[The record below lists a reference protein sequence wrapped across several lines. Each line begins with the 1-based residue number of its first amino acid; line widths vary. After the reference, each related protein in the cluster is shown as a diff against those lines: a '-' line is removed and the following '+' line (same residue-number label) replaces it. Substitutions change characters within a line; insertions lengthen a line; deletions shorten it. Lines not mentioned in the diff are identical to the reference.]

1 MEREGSS
8 PKTAALWQVPKPSR
22 AGAIHSE
29 LMFLADASEQLTGSL
44 DPRTILERLAALS
57 VPYLADWCTVD
68 LLERGAADTMGLSS
82 GSSSQEPQPGAVT
95 RGAALDTTL
104 PAVQHARHQQGTL
117 TPQRGAPDELRAA
130 LDRLDELTS
139 ATKNRF
145 CRVAAK
151 HVTPELEGLLRAIS
165 PDAEERLGIAKVLRS
180 GESELLPDLE
190 ADEKAGGDVSRMAA
204 LERLG
209 TRSAMAVPLI
219 ARGRKLGV
227 LSFGVSVSDRLYSAD
242 DLVLAAELAHR
253 VALALDNAYLYRK
266 AEEARQAAER
276 SADRAAWLF
285 AVTAALSDAITPP
298 AVLRVLASDVVAA
311 AGAMTAMVVLRAG
324 LGGELELVRST
335 GYLDAQIVGFKQ
347 FDVEA
352 ELPLA
357 RAVRERQPIFLQ
369 SDEQIRGFEPGFVAC
384 CSATGEHAYAAIPL
398 FLEGRVLGAVSFG
411 FASPQPFS
419 EDDRAFLLALVQQS
433 AQALDRARL
442 AALQTEEATHL
453 SHEVLRQMPEAILVT
468 DVEGNIRYWLGEA
481 ESIFGY
487 LAEEILGKNMAILH
501 REDMR
506 GEVSLRI
513 FQQIEASRT
522 FVGEIPCVRRDGSEV
537 PIEITA
543 YAVHDQEGRPIL
555 LVGIHRDITDRK
567 RAEEERAR
575 LIRAQ
580 AARAEAEEAAR
591 RFAFLAE
598 LSTALAASLDFTAT
612 LQALARLAIPVL
624 SDFCVVDVDDGLGVR
639 HVAVA
644 HVNPQQEP
652 LLRYFQ
658 PTRVDGEPGPVGR
671 VLRAGRSE
679 LYADIRGDAL
689 LHDAMSTEEATAY
702 RELAPLSYLVVALRA
717 RGRILG
723 ALSLA
728 TSESGS
734 GRLFERS
741 DVAFAEE
748 VAHRAALALDNAR
761 LYREVQDANRLKD
774 EFLGTVSHELRTPL
788 NAILGWARMMQAG
801 SLDRVAE
808 SRALSAIERN
818 AEHQVT
824 LIDELLDASQVV
836 TGTLKIERLAVEL
849 TLPVQTAIE
858 SILPS
863 AAGKGVA
870 VETRLDPEGVFVEG
884 DPARLQQVVWQ
895 LLSNAV
901 KFAWP
906 GGVVTVHLSQDERF
920 AEIKVVD
927 DGEGISADLLPHV
940 FERFRQGE
948 TVTARRHG
956 GLGLGL
962 SIVRHIVELHSGT
975 VRISSA
981 GPGRGTTCVVQLPIS
996 TGAAATALTN
1006 AGLSPDPRNP
1016 FPRLTG
1022 VRVLIADDDPDT
1034 LAMLSSVLRRC
1045 GAEVSTATSANEA
1058 LRLLEA
1064 SEPSLLVADIGMPG
1078 EDGYSLIRRVRDLLP
1093 RKVGRTPALALTLY
1107 ARTEDRVRA
1116 LAAGY
1121 QMHVPKPIEPIELAA
1136 AVKSLAAGF
1145 TSWND
1150 D

>member
-1 MEREGSS
+1 
-8 PKTAALWQVPKPSR
+8 
-22 AGAIHSE
+22 
-29 LMFLADASEQLTGSL
+29 MFLADASEQLTGSL
-44 DPRTILERLAALS
+44 DPHTILERLARLS
-57 VPYLADWCTVD
+57 VPFLADWCTVD
-68 LLERGAADTMGLSS
+68 LIERGAADTMGLLDPLPPSPY
-82 GSSSQEPQPGAVT
+82 GDGPPFAPGVSALDFT
-95 RGAALDTTL
+95 PAPAGKPPARPPRAGAA
-104 PAVQHARHQQGTL
+104 PG
-117 TPQRGAPDELRAA
+117 
-130 LDRLDELTS
+130 LDRQGFADDPKGGPQGASKS
-139 ATKNRF
+139 AF

-151 HVTPELEGLLRAIS
+151 HVNPGREGLLRAIS
-165 PDAEERLGIAKVLRS
+165 PDAEERLGIAKVLHS
-180 GESELLPDLE
+180 GESELLHELDGE
-190 ADEKAGGDVSRMAA
+190 ASDEARERAAA
-204 LERLG
+204 LEQLG

-227 LSFGVSVSDRLYSAD
+227 LSFGVSESNRIYSAD

-266 AEEARQAAER
+266 AEEARQSAER

-311 AGAMTAMVVLRAG
+311 AGAMTAMVALRAG
-324 LGGELELVRST
+324 SGGELETVRST
-335 GYLDAQIVGFKQ
+335 GYLEAQIARFKT
-347 FDVEA
+347 FDISA
-352 ELPLA
+352 DLPLA
-357 RAVRERQPIFLQ
+357 RAVRERQPIFLE
-369 SDEQIRGFEPGFVAC
+369 SDERIGRFEPGFVAC
-384 CSATGEHAYAAIPL
+384 CAATGEHAYAAIPL
-398 FLEGRVLGAVSFG
+398 FLEGRVLGAVGFG
-411 FASPQPFS
+411 FSMPQSFS
-419 EDDRAFLLALVQQS
+419 EDDRAFMLALVQQS
-433 AQALDRARL
+433 AQALERARL

-453 SHEVLRQMPEAILVT
+453 SHEVLKQMPEAILVT
-468 DVEGNIRYWLGEA
+468 DLEGNIRYWMGEA

-487 LAEEILGKNMAILH
+487 LSEEIVGKSMALLH
-501 REDMR
+501 RAD
-506 GEVSLRI
+506 LREEFTGRI
-513 FQQIEASRT
+513 LQQIADSRT

-537 PIEITA
+537 PIEVTA
-543 YAVHDQEGRPIL
+543 YAVHDQEGRPL
-555 LVGIHRDITDRK
+555 FLVGIHRDITDRK

-575 LIRAQ
+575 FIRVQ

-598 LSTALAASLDFTAT
+598 VSTALAASLDFTAT
-612 LQALARLAIPVL
+612 LQSLARLVIPVL
-624 SDFCVVDVDDGLGVR
+624 ADFCLVDVDDGLGLR

-644 HVNPQQEP
+644 HVSPLKEP
-652 LLRYFQ
+652 LLRYFH
-658 PTRVDGEPGPVGR
+658 PSRVDGEPGPVAR
-671 VLRAGRSE
+671 VLRTGRSE
-679 LYADIRGDAL
+679 LYADVRGDVL
-689 LHDAMSTEEATAY
+689 LHDAMTTDEAAAN

-723 ALSLA
+723 AMSLVS
-728 TSESGS
+728 SESG
-734 GRLFERS
+734 RFFEQA

-808 SRALSAIERN
+808 TRALSAIERN

-849 TLPVQTAIE
+849 TLPVQAAVE
-858 SILPS
+858 AILPS

-870 VETRLDPEGVFVEG
+870 IETTLDPEGVYVEG
-884 DPARLQQVVWQ
+884 DPARLQQVVWH

-901 KFAWP
+901 KFSRP
-906 GGVVTVHLSQDERF
+906 GGLVQVHLSQDERF
-920 AEIKVVD
+920 AEIRVSD
-927 DGEGISADLLPHV
+927 DGEGISADSLPHV
-940 FERFRQGE
+940 FERFRQGDSSSSG
-948 TVTARRHG
+948 ARHHG

-962 SIVRHIVELHSGT
+962 SIVRHLVELHGGT
-975 VRISSA
+975 VRLTSP
-981 GPGRGTTCVVQLPIS
+981 GPGRGTTCAVHLPLS
-996 TGAAATALTN
+996 TGATATALTS
-1006 AGLSPDPRNP
+1006 AGIAPDPRNP

-1045 GAEVSTATSANEA
+1045 GAEVSTATSSVEA
-1058 LRLLEA
+1058 MKLLET
-1064 SEPSLLVADIGMPG
+1064 SEPSLLVVDIGMPG
-1078 EDGYSLIRRVRDLLP
+1078 EDGYALIRKVRDLLP
-1093 RKVGRTPALALTLY
+1093 RKVGRTPALALTAY

-1116 LAAGY
+1116 LAAGF

-1136 AVKSLAAGF
+1136 AVKSLATGL
-1145 TSWND
+1145 SPWSRED
-1150 D
+1150 

>member
-1 MEREGSS
+1 MEREGNPSE
-8 PKTAALWQVPKPSR
+8 TAMAWQVLKQPR
-22 AGAIHSE
+22 GGAIHNE

-44 DPRTILERLAALS
+44 DPHTILERLARLS
-57 VPYLADWCTVD
+57 VPFLADWCTVD
-68 LLERGAADTMGLSS
+68 LIERGAADTMGLV
-82 GSSSQEPQPGAVT
+82 GSVPPPVPESDDGPPFAPGVSALDLT
-95 RGAALDTTL
+95 PAPGIHAARRQRAAAEAAGSDRAGQAGAAK
-104 PAVQHARHQQGTL
+104 H
-117 TPQRGAPDELRAA
+117 
-130 LDRLDELTS
+130 
-139 ATKNRF
+139 KF
-145 CRVAAK
+145 CRVAAR
-151 HVTPELEGLLRAIS
+151 HVNPEREGLLRAIS
-165 PDAEERLGIAKVLRS
+165 PDAEERLGIAKVLHS
-180 GESELLPDLE
+180 GESELLHELDGSQSDE
-190 ADEKAGGDVSRMAA
+190 AAERAAA
-204 LERLG
+204 LEQLA

-227 LSFGVSVSDRLYSAD
+227 LSFGVSESNRVYSAD

-266 AEEARQAAER
+266 AEEARQSAER

-311 AGAMTAMVVLRAG
+311 AGGITAMVALRAG
-324 LGGELELVRST
+324 LGGELETVRST
-335 GYLDAQIVGFKQ
+335 GYLEAQIARFKT
-347 FDVEA
+347 FDLGA

-357 RAVRERQPIFLQ
+357 RAVRERQPIFLE
-369 SDEQIRGFEPGFVAC
+369 SEGRFREFDPSFAAC
-384 CSATGEHAYAAIPL
+384 CATTGEHAYAAIPL
-398 FLEGRVLGAVSFG
+398 FLEGRVLGAVGFG
-411 FASPQPFS
+411 FSAPQSFT
-419 EDDRAFLLALVQQS
+419 EDDRAFMLALVQQS
-433 AQALDRARL
+433 AQALERARL
-442 AALQTEEATHL
+442 SALQTEEAMHL
-453 SHEVLRQMPEAILVT
+453 SHEVLKQMPEAILVT
-468 DVEGNIRYWLGEA
+468 DVEGNIRYWMGEA

-487 LAEEILGKNMAILH
+487 LSEEIVGKSMSLLH
-501 REDMR
+501 RED
-506 GEVSLRI
+506 LREESTGRI
-513 FQQIEASRT
+513 LQQIEDART
-522 FVGEIPCVRRDGSEV
+522 FVGEVPCVRRDGSEV

-543 YAVHDQEGRPIL
+543 YAVHDQEGRPL
-555 LVGIHRDITDRK
+555 FLVGIHRDITDRK

-575 LIRAQ
+575 LIRVQ

-612 LQALARLAIPVL
+612 LQSLARLVLPVL
-624 SDFCVVDVDDGLGVR
+624 ADFCLIDIDDGLGLR

-644 HVNPQQEP
+644 HVSPLKEP
-652 LLRYFQ
+652 LLRYFH
-658 PTRVDGEPGPVGR
+658 PSRVEGEPGPVAR
-671 VLRAGRSE
+671 VLRTGRSE
-679 LYADIRGDAL
+679 LYADVRGDAL
-689 LHDAMSTEEATAY
+689 LHEAMTSEEAAAN
-702 RELAPLSYLVVALRA
+702 RALAPLSYLVVALRA

-723 ALSLA
+723 AISLVS
-728 TSESGS
+728 SESG
-734 GRLFERS
+734 RFFERA

-808 SRALSAIERN
+808 TRALSAIERN

-849 TLPVQTAIE
+849 TLPVQTAVE

-870 VETRLDPEGVFVEG
+870 IETRLDPEGVFVEG
-884 DPARLQQVVWQ
+884 DPARLQQVVWH

-901 KFAWP
+901 KFARP
-906 GGVVTVHLSQDERF
+906 GGLVQVQLSQDERF
-920 AEIKVVD
+920 AEIRVSD
-927 DGEGISADLLPHV
+927 DGEGITADQLPHV
-940 FERFRQGE
+940 FERFRHEDSSSG
-948 TVTARRHG
+948 RRHG

-962 SIVRHIVELHSGT
+962 SIVRHVVGLHGGT
-975 VRISSA
+975 VRMTSA
-981 GPGRGTTCVVQLPIS
+981 GPGRGTTCTVQLPLS
-996 TGAAATALTN
+996 TGATATALTS
-1006 AGLSPDPRNP
+1006 AGIAPDPRNP

-1045 GAEVSTATSANEA
+1045 GAEVSTATSSAEA
-1058 LRLLEA
+1058 LKLLET
-1064 SEPSLLVADIGMPG
+1064 SEPALLVVDIGMPG
-1078 EDGYSLIRRVRDLLP
+1078 EDGYSLIRKVRDLLP
-1093 RKVGRTPALALTLY
+1093 RKVGRTPALALTPY

-1136 AVKSLAAGF
+1136 AVKSLATGLGAWGR
-1145 TSWND
+1145 D